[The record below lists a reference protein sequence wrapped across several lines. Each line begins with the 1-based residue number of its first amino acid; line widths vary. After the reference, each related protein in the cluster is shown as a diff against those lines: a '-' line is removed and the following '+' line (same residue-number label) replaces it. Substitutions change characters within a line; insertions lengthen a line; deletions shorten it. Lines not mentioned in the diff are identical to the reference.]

1 MFVLANTVANTVSSP
16 FQRIGRIVW
25 TPVLTE
31 STLSI
36 PSAFILLLLLVYS
49 RMCRSHLVPKGEVL
63 RNGVHFS
70 LYPVFL
76 P

>member
-1 MFVLANTVANTVSSP
+1 MDAQLDRNFHSMLP
-16 FQRIGRIVW
+16 LF
-25 TPVLTE
+25 
-31 STLSI
+31 
-36 PSAFILLLLLVYS
+36 FILLLLVYFFVCVS
-49 RMCRSHLVPKGEVL
+49 SHLVPKGEML